1 MHMKYYISK
10 LFLEAYS
17 ANLIKL
23 NFYGFIFIFT
33 PINVK

>member
-1 MHMKYYISK
+1 MHMKYYIFK

-23 NFYGFIFIFT
+23 NSNGFIFIFI